1 MKTQQKDYYAILGIS
16 SGAALADIKRAYR
29 KLAKQYHPDVNHD
42 SDAAEAL
49 RQALREKNVARTLPV
64 RADQRAG
71 IRHPWRRRAI
81 HAVTR
86 IASPRFD
93 C

>member
-1 MKTQQKDYYAILGIS
+1 
-16 SGAALADIKRAYR
+16 
-29 KLAKQYHPDVNHD
+29 
-42 SDAAEAL
+42 
-49 RQALREKNVARTLPV
+49 LREKNVARTLPV